1 MVNIS
6 LIVDGKK
13 VNAPPGTTIL
23 SACQQAGIYIPTL
36 CFHPYLSPPF
46 ELQSADFVFRGEQKI
61 VNKAPESKQYSG
73 CGLCVVQIQG
83 QEQLVKACDTEIR
96 EGMEITTNTEKVNLK
111 RQENLS
117 FILATHPHA
126 CLTCA
131 QNQGCSLE
139 PCTNNVEPNERCCS
153 KFGRC
158 EIQKVAEYIG
168 IRKETPKYTF
178 RNLSMIKDEPLFTF
192 DYNLCIG
199 CLRCV
204 QVCKEKRGVG
214 ALGFVIQNG
223 EVLIGTIAPT
233 LKDSG
238 CKFCGA
244 CVEVCPSG
252 TLLDKGIKGIPT
264 EKELVPCISACP
276 IGMDAPSYITS
287 IAEKN
292 FGLAQKIIKE
302 KTPFPQVLGR
312 ICFHPCEVNC
322 KRSFIDEPVAIC
334 ALKRFAYEF
343 EGEEITEAKLP
354 NTGKKAAIIGSGPAG
369 LSCAY
374 YLAKLGHKVTVYES
388 QAEPGGMLRY
398 GIPDFR
404 LPREVVKKEIHQ
416 ILKLGIE
423 LKTNTVFGRDITLEQ
438 LNSHFDAIF
447 LSFGTQA
454 SKKID
459 LEGIELEGV
468 WWGLEFLRKVKSGE
482 NIKLKEKVAVIGG
495 GDVAIDVAMTALRIT
510 SSELQIFCLEEKDQM
525 PAHLWQVQQALEEG
539 VILNCGWG
547 PKKILGGGKNVT
559 GVELVKCISVFDQ
572 NGNFNPRFDEP
583 QKKCLEVGT
592 IIFAIGQTLDSSI
605 FNGHDLNSITENG
618 RIKVN
623 PDTLETNLKGLFAGG
638 DAVSG
643 PRSVVEA
650 IQMGRKAAASIDR
663 FLGGEGNL
671 DKNIEAE
678 AILIPQEQNGW
689 IGRDPSFAVRPRVS
703 IPTLSGEQRKKSFS
717 ELELGYS
724 PKQGLKEARRC
735 LRCDLRLKIP
745 KVCLPPKL
753 YLEFTLEKIN
763 SMVEKEGVF
772 QLLDQKQKVILITG
786 TPNLRQSLQTEFKN
800 RKNIRYFIF
809 EENQMYTQR
818 ETELLQQFLQRN
830 GKLPQGNEE
839 IDDLY

>member
-6 LIVDGKK
+6 LIIDGRK
-13 VNAPPGTTIL
+13 VNAPPGATIL
-23 SACQQAGIYIPTL
+23 SACQKAGIYISTL

-46 ELQSADFVFRGEQKI
+46 ELETSDFVYRGKQKLE
-61 VNKAPESKQYSG
+61 NQATNSKKYSG
-73 CGLCVVQIQG
+73 CGLCLVQIQG
-83 QEQLVKACDTEIR
+83 GELVKACNTEIQ
-96 EGMEITTNTEKVNLK
+96 EGMVISTISDVVNQA

-117 FILATHPHA
+117 VILANHPHA

-139 PCTNNVEPNERCCS
+139 PCTNNVVVNERCCS

-158 EIQKVAEYIG
+158 EIQKVADFVG

-178 RNLSMIKDEPLFTF
+178 RNLPIIRDEPLFTF

-204 QVCKEKRGVG
+204 QVCQEKRGVG

-223 EVLIGTIAPT
+223 EVLLGTIAPT
-233 LKDSG
+233 LKESG

-252 TLLDKGIKGIPT
+252 TILDKDIKGIPT

-276 IGMDAPSYITS
+276 IEMDVPGYIST
-287 IAEKN
+287 ITEKN
-292 FGLAQKIIKE
+292 FNLAQKIIKQN
-302 KTPFPQVLGR
+302 TPFPLVLGR
-312 ICFHPCEVNC
+312 VCFHPCEINC
-322 KRSFIDEPVAIC
+322 RRSFIDDPLAIC
-334 ALKRFAYEF
+334 ALKRLAFEF
-343 EGEEITEAKLP
+343 ETFEKEEIKSP
-354 NTGKKAAIIGSGPAG
+354 PTGKKVAIIGSGPAG

-374 YLAKLGHKVTVYES
+374 YLANLGHKVTAFES

-398 GIPDFR
+398 GIPNFR
-404 LPREVVKKEIHQ
+404 LPKEIVDNEIKQ

-423 LKTNTVFGRDITLEQ
+423 LKTNVVLGKDITLEQ
-438 LNSHFDAIF
+438 LNSNFDAIF
-447 LSFGTQA
+447 LAVGTQA
-454 SKKID
+454 SKRIN

-468 WWGLEFLRKVKSGE
+468 LWGLEFLRKVKSGE
-482 NIKLKEKVAVIGG
+482 DIKLKEKVAVIGG
-495 GDVAIDVAMTALRIT
+495 GDVAIDVAMTALRLT
-510 SSELQIFCLEEKDQM
+510 DREVQVFCLEEKDQM
-525 PAHLWQVQQALEEG
+525 PAHPWQVRQALEEG

-547 PKKILGGGKNVT
+547 PKKIIGDGKNVT

-572 NGNFNPRFDEP
+572 EGNFKPQFDES
-583 QKKCLEVGT
+583 QKKFLEVGT

-605 FNGHDLNSITENG
+605 FNGEDLKSIAGGGT
-618 RIKVN
+618 IKVN
-623 PDTLETNLKGLFAGG
+623 PDTLETNLKGLFSGG
-638 DAVSG
+638 DVVSG

-650 IQMGRKAAASIDR
+650 IQMGRQAAVSIDK
-663 FLGGEGNL
+663 FLGEDGNL
-671 DKNIEAE
+671 DKDLEAE
-678 AILIPQEQNGW
+678 TTLISPEQNGW
-689 IGRDPSFAVRPRVS
+689 LGKDASFADRNRVP
-703 IPTLSGEQRKKSFS
+703 IPTLTAEQRNNSFS
-717 ELELGYS
+717 ELERGYNQE
-724 PKQGLKEARRC
+724 QGLQEAQRC

-745 KVCLPPKL
+745 KVCLPPKK

-763 SMVEKEGVF
+763 SIVNEEGVF
-772 QLLDQKQKVILITG
+772 QLLDQNQKIILISG
-786 TPNLRQSLQTEFKN
+786 TLHLRQSLLTEFKS
-800 RKNIRYFIF
+800 RKNACYFIF
-809 EENQMYTQR
+809 EENQLYTQR

>member
-23 SACQQAGIYIPTL
+23 SACQKAGIYIPSL

-46 ELQSADFVFRGEQKI
+46 ELETSDFIYRGQQKLEKQAT
-61 VNKAPESKQYSG
+61 NSKKYAG
-73 CGLCVVQIQG
+73 CGLCLVQM
-83 QEQLVKACDTEIR
+83 QEGELVKACNTEIQ
-96 EGMEITTNTEKVNLK
+96 EGMEISTNTEKVNLK

-117 FILATHPHA
+117 LILATHPHA

-139 PCTNNVEPNERCCS
+139 PCTNNVEVNERCCS

-158 EIQKVAEYIG
+158 EIQKVAEFVG

-178 RNLSMIKDEPLFTF
+178 RNLPIIKDELLFNF

-223 EVLIGTIAPT
+223 EVLVGTIAPT

-252 TLLDKGIKGIPT
+252 TLLDKNIKGIPT
-264 EKELVPCISACP
+264 EKELVPCVSTCP
-276 IGMDAPSYITS
+276 IGMDAPAYISS
-287 IAEKN
+287 IAKDN
-292 FGLAQKIIKE
+292 FSLAQKIIKQ

-312 ICFHPCEVNC
+312 ACFHPCEINC
-322 KRSFIDEPVAIC
+322 RRSFIDDPVAIC
-334 ALKRFAYEF
+334 ALKRFAF
-343 EGEEITEAKLP
+343 EDEIDQTPEIKSAP
-354 NTGKKAAIIGSGPAG
+354 TGKKVAIIGSGPAG

-374 YLAKLGHKVTVYES
+374 YLAKLGHKVTVFES

-404 LPREVVKKEIHQ
+404 LPKEIVDNEINQ
-416 ILKLGIE
+416 ILTIGIE
-423 LKTNTVFGRDITLEQ
+423 LKTNTVFGKDLTLEQ
-438 LNSHFDAIF
+438 LKSNFDAIF
-447 LSFGTQA
+447 LSIGTQA
-454 SKKID
+454 SKRIN

-468 WWGLEFLRKVKSGE
+468 LWGLEFLKKVKSGE
-482 NIKLKEKVAVIGG
+482 AVKLNQKIAVIGG
-495 GDVAIDVAMTALRIT
+495 GDVAIDVAMTALRL
-510 SSELQIFCLEEKDQM
+510 SAKDVHVFCLEEKDQM
-525 PAHLWQVQQALEEG
+525 PAHPWQVQQALEEG
-539 VILNCGWG
+539 IVLNCGWG
-547 PKKILGGGKNVT
+547 PKKIVGDDKNVS
-559 GVELVKCISVFDQ
+559 GVEVVKCISVFDQ
-572 NGNFNPRFDEP
+572 AGNFNPQFDES
-583 QKKCLEVGT
+583 QKKFLEVGT

-605 FNGHDLNSITENG
+605 FNGNELKSIPENG

-623 PDTLETNLKGLFAGG
+623 PDTSETNLKGLFAGG

-650 IQMGRKAAASIDR
+650 IHMGRKAAVSIDK
-663 FLGGEGNL
+663 FLGGAGNIDENLEGENGL
-671 DKNIEAE
+671 TSPKQSDWLGREVNSAE
-678 AILIPQEQNGW
+678 K
-689 IGRDPSFAVRPRVS
+689 RRVP
-703 IPTLSGEQRKKSFS
+703 IPTLSAEVRKKRFS
-717 ELELGYS
+717 ELELGYDHQ
-724 PKQGLKEARRC
+724 QGLKEAGRC

-745 KVCLPPKL
+745 EVCLPPKI
-753 YLEFTLEKIN
+753 YLEFTSDKIY
-763 SMVEKEGVF
+763 SIAEKEGVF
-772 QLLDQKQKVILITG
+772 QLLDRNQKVILISG
-786 TPNLRQSLQTEFKN
+786 TPNLRQSLHAELKN
-800 RKNIRYFIF
+800 RKNVHYFIF

-830 GKLPQGNEE
+830 GKLPQANEE